1 MIARRPPDRA
11 NGAETGHGHGEE
23 RVGKKGSRANILDRN
38 IWVLTDHNKMQKV
51 VPG

>member
-23 RVGKKGSRANILDRN
+23 RVGKKGSRANILGEN
-38 IWVLTDHNKMQKV
+38 IWVLTKHHKMPKA